1 MLSALFSVDLYTV
14 SSDHSIYTP
23 DVVVATWV
31 GFDSTKY
38 SLSEEGIRGGA
49 SLFKNEMEGIL
60 PHTAGNTFTVKPAS
74 TMVAQ
79 ESGASS
85 SSSNVWDTF
94 RKAGETLDDSFS

>member
-1 MLSALFSVDLYTV
+1 
-14 SSDHSIYTP
+14 
-23 DVVVATWV
+23 
-31 GFDSTKY
+31 
-38 SLSEEGIRGGA
+38 
-49 SLFKNEMEGIL
+49 MEGIL

-94 RKAGETLDDSFS
+94 RKAGETLDDSFSKSASDWGSKVSSLFDQGKQKLQEWFRSEEHTSELQSRFDIVCRILLEKKNKP